1 MSNKNLLDDKQPD
14 NEFRDFDFD
23 VARGTLDELFM
34 LARHYQKSAKFKEL
48 LKFVATFK
56 RYSAF
61 NAMLVYIQM
70 PGALY
75 VLPAKRWWKEYT
87 RTPKEGAQPLVML
100 QPMSP
105 VMFGFDVSQTEGE
118 PLPVGFANPFETGGH
133 LNHKEFNNTI
143 INAQRDGVDLVL
155 RSLGSNLGG
164 YVRNASSPFHSIGIG
179 LVKSNQNLLTVDGQ
193 ELPILAEITLNSN
206 LPDET
211 NYATLT
217 HELGHLYCGH
227 IGSPNLK
234 QWPDRR
240 NLDKNSREF
249 EAEAVSYLVCQR
261 AGLETPAVEYLHNYL
276 DENLEVPKNI
286 SIETICRAAH
296 RIEKMRT
303 VKIKISD
310 YLLNKKEKNDL
321 FDF

>member
-1 MSNKNLLDDKQPD
+1 MTNKNIPDDMFAD
-14 NEFRDFDFD
+14 NEFRDFDVD
-23 VARGTLDELFM
+23 AARGTLDELFL
-34 LARHYQKSAKFKEL
+34 LARHYQKSTKFKEL
-48 LKFVATFK
+48 LEFVTKFK
-56 RYSAF
+56 RYSSF

-70 PGALY
+70 PGAQY
-75 VLPAKRWWKEYT
+75 VLPAKRWWKEYK

-105 VMFGFDVSQTEGE
+105 VMFGFDVSQTEGK
-118 PLPVGFANPFETGGH
+118 PLPTGFENPFETQGYI
-133 LNHKEFNNTI
+133 NHEEFHTTI
-143 INAQRDGVDLVL
+143 INAQRDGVDLIM
-155 RSLGSNLGG
+155 RPLGSNLGG
-164 YVRNASSPFHSIGIG
+164 YVRNASSPYHSIGIG
-179 LVKSNQNLLTVDGQ
+179 LVKSNQNLLKVDGQ
-193 ELPILAEITLNSN
+193 DLPVLAEITLNSN

-240 NLDKNSREF
+240 YLGRNSMEF

-261 AGLETPAVEYLHNYL
+261 AGIETPAVEYLHGYL
-276 DENLEVPKNI
+276 DENFEVPKSI

-296 RIEKMRT
+296 RIERMRT
-303 VKIKISD
+303 IKVKISD
-310 YLLNKKEKNDL
+310 YLLNKKEFNDSL
-321 FDF
+321 